1 MAIVTIQTPAL
12 NNIQKK
18 RIGEKLLDSL
28 HSEGVPASSVVILFR
43 AEDSDI
49 YLDGGLLIEAKP
61 QAAAV
66 SLNTV
71 TTVSKPPSQPLQPQ
85 PPPQPHRD
93 HAHNAAPAPAA
104 KHHKALPEY
113 SEVKDRVRKM
123 LIDNGAISSFQ
134 AQAWLNLK
142 GHDGASAM
150 LRRVFAEL
158 EIEGIIEKQGQ
169 KRGTRYVIKG
179 IASAPPQKAPVILV
193 KSDAKPNSHAPYLD

>member
-28 HSEGVPASSVVILFR
+28 HSEGVPASSIVILFK

-49 YLDGGLLIEAKP
+49 YLDGGLLIEAKQQP
-61 QAAAV
+61 AAV
-66 SLNTV
+66 SPHTI
-71 TTVSKPPSQPLQPQ
+71 TTVPKVLSQPAPPQQLPQ
-85 PPPQPHRD
+85 PSRV
-93 HAHNAAPAPAA
+93 AAPVPVP
-104 KHHKALPEY
+104 KHQKALPEY
-113 SEVKDRVRKM
+113 GEVKDRVRKM

-158 EIEGIIEKQGQ
+158 ELEGIIEKQGQ

-193 KSDAKPNSHAPYLD
+193 KSDAKPTGQTPYID

>member
-61 QAAAV
+61 QPAAV
-66 SLNTV
+66 SPHTI
-71 TTVSKPPSQPLQPQ
+71 TTVPKALSQPAPPQQQPQ
-85 PPPQPHRD
+85 AQPNRV
-93 HAHNAAPAPAA
+93 AVPAPAA
-104 KHHKALPEY
+104 KHQKALPEY
-113 SEVKDRVRKM
+113 GEVKDRVRKM

-158 EIEGIIEKQGQ
+158 ELEGIIEKQGQ

-193 KSDAKPNSHAPYLD
+193 KSDAKPTGQTLYID

>member
-18 RIGEKLLDSL
+18 RVGEKLLDSL
-28 HSEGVPASSVVILFR
+28 HSEGIPASSVVILFR

-61 QAAAV
+61 QPAAI
-66 SLNTV
+66 SSNTI
-71 TTVSKPPSQPLQPQ
+71 TTVSKPPAHPAQPHPL
-85 PPPQPHRD
+85 PPPQPHR
-93 HAHNAAPAPAA
+93 AAPPAPAA
-104 KHHKALPEY
+104 KHPKALPEY
-113 SEVKDRVRKM
+113 GEVKDRVRKM
-123 LIDNGAISSFQ
+123 LVDNGAISSFQ

-158 EIEGIIEKQGQ
+158 ELEGIIEKQGQ

-179 IASAPPQKAPVILV
+179 IASASPQKTPVILV
-193 KSDAKPNSHAPYLD
+193 KSEGKPTSQTPYID